1 MNKMNEDETF
11 EYYQN
16 DLDENFKLDKSKVIR
31 RKKVGLSK
39 ATVQISLK
47 LEYDLLTELKKEADT
62 EGIGYQ
68 TLMKQIIKTYFNDKL
83 VKGELVEIKNRLSSL
98 EDAISNFSLMYLTQL
113 SKKNQEVSHSDPLKA
128 VWLNSGVDKSKARV
142 GEVNVNRIIENIKS
156 PTTCSFDHKKGTF
169 LGF

>member
-16 DLDENFKLDKSKVIR
+16 DLDEDFKLDKSKVIR
-31 RKKVGLSK
+31 RKKVDLSK

-47 LEYDLLTELKKEADT
+47 LEYDLLTELKKEADN

-83 VKGELVEIKNRLSSL
+83 VKGELVEIKNRLSNL
-98 EDAISNFSLMYLTQL
+98 EDKVSNFQ
-113 SKKNQEVSHSDPLKA
+113 KRA
-128 VWLNSGVDKSKARV
+128 
-142 GEVNVNRIIENIKS
+142 
-156 PTTCSFDHKKGTF
+156 
-169 LGF
+169 

>member
-16 DLDENFKLDKSKVIR
+16 DLEEDFKLDKSKVIR
-31 RKKVGLSK
+31 RKKVDLSK
-39 ATVQISLK
+39 TTVQISLK

-98 EDAISNFSLMYLTQL
+98 EDKVSNFQ
-113 SKKNQEVSHSDPLKA
+113 KRA
-128 VWLNSGVDKSKARV
+128 
-142 GEVNVNRIIENIKS
+142 
-156 PTTCSFDHKKGTF
+156 
-169 LGF
+169 